1 MFFTN
6 IFVGGELMGEK
17 LTSVI
22 VIYVTPSFKKKLE
35 DAARKLGFKK
45 VSTLCRFLIVQ
56 GLKSYGEGG

>member
-1 MFFTN
+1 
-6 IFVGGELMGEK
+6 MGEK